1 MTEES
6 RRIRVVVDTNQFVS
20 GAIST
25 QGNSF
30 ILLEAIRLRR
40 VTLIISQEQR
50 GELADV
56 LSRRRLRERFGV
68 SAGVRGRI
76 LTLVDTAG
84 VRVPL
89 ALPVPMDVRDPKDV
103 MILASALSGRAH
115 YIVTGDD
122 DLLSLDG
129 APALGALRIVTVRDF
144 LAILAA

>member
-68 SAGVRGRI
+68 SAEVRGRI

>member
-25 QGNSF
+25 QGNPF

-68 SAGVRGRI
+68 SAEVRGRI

-144 LAILAA
+144 LAILAT

>member
-40 VTLIISQEQR
+40 VTLLISQEQR

-68 SAGVRGRI
+68 SAEVRGRI